1 MPATVSAAHT
11 TDLAYAGGITAL
23 DVDYVRPALASSHLI
38 VERGRAAFVDSGTT
52 LAAPRLLAALAE
64 RGIER
69 SNVDYL
75 FLTHIHLDHAGGAG
89 ELARHLPNARIVV
102 HPRGVEHLADP
113 ARLIKATRAVYGDAT
128 FERLY
133 GDIVPIARE
142 RLLATSEDLRLDLA
156 GRGFGFLHTPGHALH
171 HIAIVDHGANAV
183 FTGDTFGISY
193 REFDVDGRPF
203 VFPTTTP
210 SQFDPD
216 QLKDSIAR
224 IAALE
229 PAAVFLTHYGRITPV
244 AEEAVTLARH
254 VDRLVE
260 ITMRSADEPSASRER
275 TIAERL
281 YVYFDAELDA
291 HGYRGSAADRRRL
304 LRPDVELNAQGLV
317 VWLERLARA
326 G

>member
-1 MPATVSAAHT
+1 MSAVHP

-23 DVDYVRPALASSHLI
+23 DVHYVRPALASSHLI
-38 VERGRAAFVDSGTT
+38 FEGGRAAFVDTGTS
-52 LAAPRLLAALAE
+52 LAVPRLLAALTEHGVGPDA
-64 RGIER
+64 
-69 SNVDYL
+69 VDYV

-89 ELARHLPNARIVV
+89 ELVRHLPRARVVV
-102 HPRGVEHLADP
+102 HPRGVEHLAEP
-113 ARLIKATRAVYGDAT
+113 SRLIKATRAVYGDAV

-142 RLLATSEDLRLDLA
+142 RLLATAEDLRLELA
-156 GRGFGFLHTPGHALH
+156 GRPFSFLHTPGHALH
-171 HIAIVDHGANAV
+171 HVAIVDHGAKAV

-224 IAALE
+224 IAALR

-244 AEEAVTLARH
+244 AATAVTLARH
-254 VDRLVE
+254 VDRLVD
-260 ITMRSADEPSASRER
+260 IAIGSADEPADRREQA
-275 TIAERL
+275 IAARL
-281 YVYFDAELDA
+281 YEFLDAELEA

-317 VWLERLARA
+317 VWLERRARA
-326 G
+326 P